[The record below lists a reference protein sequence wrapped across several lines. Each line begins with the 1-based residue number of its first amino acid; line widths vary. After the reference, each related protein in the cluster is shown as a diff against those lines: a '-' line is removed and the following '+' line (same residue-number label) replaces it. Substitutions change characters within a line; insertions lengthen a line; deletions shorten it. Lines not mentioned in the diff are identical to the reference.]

1 MLTLHSLLAVIPPI
15 SRDNSVLSTFATL
28 NAVDQSE
35 RSIRFLLK
43 NEFLHEFGLL
53 ASSRSIIARSTIPSS
68 SSQSDPQTAPASEST
83 LQVESSSETAL
94 VKCSGPANIPALPPV
109 AEGEEETH
117 REGKEVAVEDPEDS
131 TSEKTINDALT
142 DVGHDDDRDDDDAYI
157 FDDLEDLA
165 FSRKELIGDL
175 LSSPKLTSPVVPL
188 LQNTPPIP
196 PVTQEITPAV
206 QTELTPVT
214 QSGS

>member
-1 MLTLHSLLAVIPPI
+1 MLIPRSLFAVIPPI
-15 SRDNSVLSTFATL
+15 TRDSSILPTFEAL
-28 NAVDQSE
+28 KAVSE
-35 RSIRFLLK
+35 SEKSIKFLLK

-53 ASSRSIIARSTIPSS
+53 DPSRSIIARSSIPSS

-83 LQVESSSETAL
+83 LQVETTSETVL

-117 REGKEVAVEDPEDS
+117 REGKEVAAENPEDS
-131 TSEKTINDALT
+131 NSEKTINDALI
-142 DVGHDDDRDDDDAYI
+142 DVGHDDDQDDDAYI
-157 FDDLEDLA
+157 YDDLEDLA
-165 FSRKELIGDL
+165 FSKKELLGDL